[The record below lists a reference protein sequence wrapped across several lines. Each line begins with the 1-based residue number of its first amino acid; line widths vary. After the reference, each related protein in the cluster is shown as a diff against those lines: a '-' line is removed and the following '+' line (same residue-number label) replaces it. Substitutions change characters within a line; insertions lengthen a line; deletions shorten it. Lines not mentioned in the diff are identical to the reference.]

1 MNLPSASSLDR
12 AERCPASTCLP
23 VVHEAPAAATRLGTA
38 IHAYLANVGT
48 IGQAAAIQQ
57 VPPEHR
63 TAAEAINLEGFP
75 HVDREAFAFEVSYA
89 WDWAAAAAR
98 ELGRNLDRQY
108 GAAKPSEMVG
118 TADIVAVGPE
128 SVVVLDLKTGWRDL
142 GEPAKSLQLGFLAV
156 AAAHAYGRAEAT
168 VGWLRIIDGEAVYRT
183 QTLDFT
189 QLVAMAERIA
199 AVVDACFAAELLGA
213 DAADYR
219 LGEHCHY
226 CPAFLRCP
234 AQMGLARQLA
244 HDTELAGSE
253 LPPLT
258 PEDAPRILERLEAS
272 EKLLERIRKHVD
284 AYAKAM
290 PIRFPD
296 GRAYCLQEKS
306 REKLDPDKA
315 GPVLKD
321 FDLVEAI
328 EVTRELTKAS
338 LKRAIAA
345 AHSPRGTETKVLVA
359 LKEAGA
365 ISDKPYTS
373 MGYEKA
379 PKLPAG
385 AEVTP

>member
-1 MNLPSASSLDR
+1 MNLPTASSLDR

-23 VVHEAPAAATRLGTA
+23 VVNEPPASATKLGTA
-38 IHAYLANVGT
+38 IHAYLANVGAV
-48 IGQAAAIQQ
+48 GLSAAIQQ
-57 VPPEHR
+57 VPPEFR
-63 TAAEAINLEGFP
+63 VAAEAINVEGFP
-75 HVDREAFAFEVSYA
+75 HVRSECFAFEVAYA
-89 WDWAAAAAR
+89 YDWAAATAR
-98 ELGRNLDRQY
+98 ELGRNVDRQY
-108 GAAKPSEMVG
+108 GAAKPTELVG
-118 TADIVAVGPE
+118 TADVVAVGAE

-168 VGWLRIIDGEAVYRT
+168 VGWLRIIDGEPVYRT
-183 QTLDFT
+183 QTLDFA

-199 AVVDACFAAELLGA
+199 AVVDACYAAELLG

-219 LGEHCHY
+219 IGEHCHY

-258 PEDAPRILERLEAS
+258 AEDAPRILERLEAS

-284 AYAKAM
+284 AYAKAQ

-296 GRAYCLQEKS
+296 GRTYCLQEKS

-315 GPVLKD
+315 GPVLKE

-328 EVTRELTKAS
+328 EVSRELTKAS
-338 LKRAIAA
+338 LKRAISA
-345 AHSPRGTETKVLVA
+345 AHSPRGTETRVLAA
-359 LKEAGA
+359 LRDAGA
-365 ISDKPYTS
+365 IDAKPYAS
-373 MGYEKA
+373 MGYERA
-379 PKLPAG
+379 PKLA
-385 AEVTP
+385 AESEVAP